1 LDTGEF
7 TQFAS
12 ARSAA
17 LFRTAYALTGDWHR
31 AEDLV
36 QDTLGRLY
44 VRWSKVSRADDPAAY
59 ATTTLVHLFI
69 SGRRRRSSTE
79 RPRAEITPEQPAADD
94 DVTLRLT
101 MLAALAA
108 LDRTDRAALV
118 LRYCEDLDA
127 ATSADLLRTT
137 PEAVRTRCRRALA
150 RLRELLGDTLSDLR
164 SG

>member
-1 LDTGEF
+1 MDTGEF

-59 ATTTLVHLFI
+59 ATTTLVRLFI

-79 RPRAEITPEQPAADD
+79 RPRAEITPAERAADD
-94 DVTLRLT
+94 DITLRLT
-101 MLAALAA
+101 MLDALAA

-127 ATSADLLRTT
+127 ATTADLLGTT

-150 RLRELLGDTLSDLR
+150 RLREVLGDNLSDLR

>member
-1 LDTGEF
+1 METSGF

-44 VRWSKVSRADDPAAY
+44 VRWPRVSRADDPAAY

-69 SGRRRRSSTE
+69 SGRRKRSSTE
-79 RPRAEITPEQPAADD
+79 RPRAEVTPEAPAADD
-94 DVTLRLT
+94 DVSLRLT
-101 MLAALAA
+101 MLDALAA

-118 LRYCEDLDA
+118 LRYCDDLDA
-127 ATSADLLRTT
+127 ATTAGLLGTT

-150 RLRELLGDTLSDLR
+150 KLREVLGDDLSDLR